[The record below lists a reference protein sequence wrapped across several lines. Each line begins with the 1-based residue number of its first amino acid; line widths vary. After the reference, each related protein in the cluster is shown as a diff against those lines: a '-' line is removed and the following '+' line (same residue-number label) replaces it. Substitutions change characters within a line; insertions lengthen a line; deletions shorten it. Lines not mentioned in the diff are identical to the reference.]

1 MRTLLA
7 LLCGTLFGAGL
18 TIAGMTDPAR
28 VIGFLDVFGHW
39 DPTLAVVMASA
50 LAVSMP
56 GFQFAL
62 RASKP
67 VFDQRYFLPER
78 TRIDADLL
86 IGAALFGIGW
96 GIAGFCPSPAIAGLA
111 TGSPQIIAFVLS
123 MLAGMVL
130 RCAIER
136 RRSRQVECR
145 T

>member
-18 TIAGMTDPAR
+18 TIAGMTDPAK

-62 RASKP
+62 PASKP

-86 IGAALFGIGW
+86 IGAALFRIGW
-96 GIAGFCPSPAIAGLA
+96 GIAGFCPGPAIAGLA
-111 TGSPQIIAFVLS
+111 TGSPQIIAFGLS

>member
-18 TIAGMTDPAR
+18 TIAGMTDPAK

-96 GIAGFCPSPAIAGLA
+96 GLAGYCPGPALVSLGAG
-111 TGSPQIIAFVLS
+111 TGGAVVFVAA
-123 MLAGMVL
+123 MLAGMRLESL
-130 RCAIER
+130 RR
-136 RRSRQVECR
+136 
-145 T
+145 